1 MKKIK
6 LPSNVEYIIAEL
18 ERAGYEAYAVG
29 GCVRDRLLGRVP
41 GDWDITTSARPEQ
54 VKAVFRRTIDT
65 GIQHGTVTVL
75 MPAEQAGGTHADSS
89 VAGEASG
96 IRADARRAAS
106 QSGRSAAAHAGRSV
120 EHPAAKS
127 APVWE
132 GYEVTTYRIDGAY
145 LDGRH
150 PSAVQFTPSLHEDLA
165 RRDFTINAMAVNDRS
180 GIVDDFG
187 GLEDLGRRVVRAV
200 GEPEQRFQEDA
211 LRMLRALRFSAQL
224 GFDIDP
230 ATWQAVRKLAPNLQH
245 VSKERIAVELTKLL
259 MSDHPEHIALV
270 STSGLSEYISEHF
283 ADAFHDA
290 IGAPDDYPVYP
301 WMPSDLPDE
310 RYVRWGVFLR
320 GVPDRARGILR
331 ELKMDNDTIAKGG
344 TVAQLFLEPL
354 PDSRYKIRKKLSEIG
369 YETYEN
375 YLRAVACLLRA
386 ARDAEWMKPYLD
398 AACPK
403 EEAVIMPCC
412 QTATKPNSACSA
424 PEKHEDRTAEL
435 LDRVRRVQFEVAAIR
450 VAGDCIELKNLE
462 NLEISGQELM
472 AIGIPR
478 GPEIGRTLHA
488 LLDQVLQ
495 DPSQNHRERLIELAR
510 GRMQ

>member
-96 IRADARRAAS
+96 ILADARRAAS

-200 GEPEQRFQEDA
+200 GEPELRFQEDA

-462 NLEISGQELM
+462 ISGQELM

>member
-29 GCVRDRLLGRVP
+29 GCVRDSLLGRVP

-75 MPAEQAGGTHADSS
+75 MPAEHPGTTHADPA

-96 IRADARRAAS
+96 ARADARREAS
-106 QSGRSAAAHAGRSV
+106 HAGRSV
-120 EHPAAKS
+120 EHPGAKS

-290 IGAPDDYPVYP
+290 IGVPDDYPVYP
-301 WMPSDLPDE
+301 WMPSDLPAE
-310 RYVRWGVFLR
+310 RYLRWGVFLR
-320 GVPDRARGILR
+320 GVPDRARCILR
-331 ELKMDNDTIAKGG
+331 ELKMDNDTIAKAG

-386 ARDAEWMKPYLD
+386 ARDAEWKKPYLD

-403 EEAVIMPCC
+403 QETVIMSCC
-412 QTATKPNSACSA
+412 QTATKPDSACSA
-424 PEKHEDRTAEL
+424 PEKHEDRTAGL
-435 LDRVRRVQFEVAAIR
+435 LDCVRRVQFEVAAIR
-450 VAGDCIELKNLE
+450 VAGDCIELK

-495 DPSQNHRERLIELAR
+495 DPSQNHRERLIELA
-510 GRMQ
+510 GRMMQ

>member
-6 LPSNVEYIIAEL
+6 LPSNVEYIIHHL

-29 GCVRDRLLGRVP
+29 GCVRDGLLGRVP

-54 VKAVFRRTIDT
+54 VKAVFKRTIDT

-75 MPAEQAGGTHADSS
+75 MPAEQA
-89 VAGEASG
+89 ESG
-96 IRADARRAAS
+96 F
-106 QSGRSAAAHAGRSV
+106 
-120 EHPAAKS
+120 
-127 APVWE
+127 E

-150 PSAVQFTPSLHEDLA
+150 PSEVQFTPSLHEDLA

-180 GIVDDFG
+180 GVVDDFG

-230 ATWQAVRKLAPNLQH
+230 ATWEAVRKLAPNLQH

-270 STSGLSEYISEHF
+270 STSGLSEYISAHF
-283 ADAFHDA
+283 DEVFNDA
-290 IGAPDDYPVYP
+290 IGGPDDYPVYP
-301 WMPSDLPDE
+301 WMPSDLPAE

-320 GVPDRARGILR
+320 GVPDRARCILR
-331 ELKMDNDTIAKGG
+331 ELKMDNDTIAKAG
-344 TVAQLFLEPL
+344 TVAQLFEERL
-354 PDSRYKIRKKLSEIG
+354 PNSRYKIRKKLSEIG

-375 YLRAVACLLRA
+375 YLRAAACLLRA

-398 AACPK
+398 AVCPAP
-403 EEAVIMPCC
+403 ETVIMPCC
-412 QTATKPNSACSA
+412 QTSTRPDSACSA
-424 PEKHEDRTAEL
+424 PEKYEDRTTEF
-435 LDRVRRVQFEVAAIR
+435 LDCVRRVQFEVAAIR
-450 VAGDCIELKNLE
+450 IAGDCIELKNLD
-462 NLEISGQELM
+462 ISGQDLMEL
-472 AIGIPR
+472 GIPR
-478 GPEIGRTLHA
+478 GPEIGQMLHM

-495 DPSQNHRERLIELAR
+495 DPSQNHRERLMEIAR
-510 GRMQ
+510 GMM

>member
-29 GCVRDRLLGRVP
+29 GCVRDSLLGRVP

-75 MPAEQAGGTHADSS
+75 MPAEHPDSTHADH
-89 VAGEASG
+89 AGASY
-96 IRADARRAAS
+96 A
-106 QSGRSAAAHAGRSV
+106 GRSA
-120 EHPAAKS
+120 EHPGAKS

-230 ATWQAVRKLAPNLQH
+230 ATWQAVRKLAPNLEH

-290 IGAPDDYPVYP
+290 IGTPDDYPVYP
-301 WMPSDLPDE
+301 WMPSDLPAE
-310 RYVRWGVFLR
+310 RYLRWGVFLR
-320 GVPDRARGILR
+320 GVPDRARCILR
-331 ELKMDNDTIAKGG
+331 ELKMDNDTIAKAG

-403 EEAVIMPCC
+403 QKTVIMPCC
-412 QTATKPNSACSA
+412 QTSTKPDSACSA
-424 PEKHEDRTAEL
+424 PEKYEDRTAGL

-450 VAGDCIELKNLE
+450 VAGDCIELK

-495 DPSQNHRERLIELAR
+495 DPSQNHRERLIELA
-510 GRMQ
+510 GRMMA

>member
-200 GEPEQRFQEDA
+200 GEPELRFQEDA

-462 NLEISGQELM
+462 ISGQELM

-478 GPEIGRTLHA
+478 GSEIGRTLHA

>member
-331 ELKMDNDTIAKGG
+331 ELKMDNDTIAKAG

-412 QTATKPNSACSA
+412 QTATKPDSACRA

-450 VAGDCIELKNLE
+450 VAGDCIELK

>member
-6 LPSNVEYIIAEL
+6 LPSNVEYIIHQL

-29 GCVRDRLLGRVP
+29 GCVRDSLLGRVP

-65 GIQHGTVTVL
+65 GIQHGTVTVML
-75 MPAEQAGGTHADSS
+75 DKEEQADSS
-89 VAGEASG
+89 AAGEASD
-96 IRADARRAAS
+96 IQRNARRAAS
-106 QSGRSAAAHAGRSV
+106 QGAHSGTAHAGRSA
-120 EHPAAKS
+120 EHPGARS

-150 PSAVQFTPSLHEDLA
+150 PSVVQFTPSLHEDLA

-230 ATWQAVRKLAPNLQH
+230 ATWEAVRKLAPNLEH

-290 IGAPDDYPVYP
+290 IGVPDDYPVYP
-301 WMPSDLPDE
+301 WSATSAGAFSCAVC
-310 RYVRWGVFLR
+310 R
-320 GVPDRARGILR
+320 
-331 ELKMDNDTIAKGG
+331 
-344 TVAQLFLEPL
+344 TV
-354 PDSRYKIRKKLSEIG
+354 
-369 YETYEN
+369 
-375 YLRAVACLLRA
+375 RA
-386 ARDAEWMKPYLD
+386 A
-398 AACPK
+398 
-403 EEAVIMPCC
+403 
-412 QTATKPNSACSA
+412 S
-424 PEKHEDRTAEL
+424 
-435 LDRVRRVQFEVAAIR
+435 
-450 VAGDCIELKNLE
+450 
-462 NLEISGQELM
+462 SG
-472 AIGIPR
+472 
-478 GPEIGRTLHA
+478 
-488 LLDQVLQ
+488 
-495 DPSQNHRERLIELAR
+495 S
-510 GRMQ
+510 

>member
-200 GEPEQRFQEDA
+200 GEPELRFQEDA

-259 MSDHPEHIALV
+259 VSDHPEHIALV

-331 ELKMDNDTIAKGG
+331 ELKMDNDTIAKAG

-412 QTATKPNSACSA
+412 QTATKPDSACRA

-450 VAGDCIELKNLE
+450 VAGDCIELK

>member
-1 MKKIK
+1 MKKIN
-6 LPSNVEYIIAEL
+6 LPSNVEYIIHRL

-29 GCVRDRLLGRVP
+29 GCVRDSLLGRAP

-75 MPAEQAGGTHADSS
+75 MPAEQGSSTHAASS
-89 VAGEASG
+89 VAGAASG
-96 IRADARRAAS
+96 IQGDARREAS
-106 QSGRSAAAHAGRSV
+106 QGGHSGTAHVDHSV
-120 EHPAAKS
+120 EHPGAKS

-150 PSAVQFTPSLHEDLA
+150 PSEVQFTPSLHEDLA

-283 ADAFHDA
+283 VDAFHDA
-290 IGAPDDYPVYP
+290 IGVPDDYPVYP
-301 WMPSDLPDE
+301 WMPSDLPAE
-310 RYVRWGVFLR
+310 RYLRWGVFLR

-331 ELKMDNDTIAKGG
+331 ELKMDRDTIEKAG

-375 YLRAVACLLRA
+375 FLRAGTCLLRA
-386 ARDAEWMKPYLD
+386 ARDAEWMRPYLD

-403 EEAVIMPCC
+403 RETVIMPCC
-412 QTATKPNSACSA
+412 RTSTKPDSACSA

-435 LDRVRRVQFEVAAIR
+435 LDRIRRVQFEVAAIR
-450 VAGDCIELKNLE
+450 VAGDCLELKNLD
-462 NLEISGQELM
+462 ISGQDLM

-495 DPSQNHRERLIELAR
+495 DPSQNHRARLIEIAR
-510 GRMQ
+510 NMKP

>member
-200 GEPEQRFQEDA
+200 GEPELRFQEDA

-412 QTATKPNSACSA
+412 QTATKPNSACRA

-450 VAGDCIELKNLE
+450 VAGDCIELK

>member
-200 GEPEQRFQEDA
+200 GEPELRFQEDA

-331 ELKMDNDTIAKGG
+331 ELKMDNDTIAKAG

-462 NLEISGQELM
+462 ISGQELM

>member
-200 GEPEQRFQEDA
+200 GEPELRFQEDA

-412 QTATKPNSACSA
+412 QTATKPDSACRA

-450 VAGDCIELKNLE
+450 VAGDCIELK

>member
-200 GEPEQRFQEDA
+200 GESELRFQEDA

-331 ELKMDNDTIAKGG
+331 ELKMDNDTIAKAG

-412 QTATKPNSACSA
+412 QTATKPDSACRA

-450 VAGDCIELKNLE
+450 VAGDCIELK

>member
-6 LPSNVEYIIAEL
+6 LPSNVEYIIHQL

-29 GCVRDRLLGRVP
+29 GCVRDSLLGRVP

-75 MPAEQAGGTHADSS
+75 MPAEQADSS
-89 VAGEASG
+89 AAGEASD
-96 IRADARRAAS
+96 IQRNARRAAS
-106 QSGRSAAAHAGRSV
+106 QGAHSGTAHAGRSA
-120 EHPAAKS
+120 EHPGARS

-150 PSAVQFTPSLHEDLA
+150 PSVVQFTPSLHEDLA

-230 ATWQAVRKLAPNLQH
+230 ATWEAVRKLAPNLEH

-290 IGAPDDYPVYP
+290 IGVPDDYPVYP
-301 WMPSDLPDE
+301 WMPSDLPAE
-310 RYVRWGVFLR
+310 RYLRWGVFLR

-331 ELKMDNDTIAKGG
+331 ELKMDNDTIAKAG
-344 TVAQLFLEPL
+344 TVAQLFQEPL
-354 PDSRYKIRKKLSEIG
+354 PDSRYKIRKKLSEVG

-375 YLRAVACLLRA
+375 YLRAVTCLLLA
-386 ARDAEWMKPYLD
+386 ARDAEWMRPYLD

-403 EEAVIMPCC
+403 QETVIMPCC
-412 QTATKPNSACSA
+412 QTATKPDSACSA
-424 PEKHEDRTAEL
+424 PEKHEDPTAEL
-435 LDRVRRVQFEVAAIR
+435 LDCIRRVQFEVAAIR

-462 NLEISGQELM
+462 ISGQDLM

-478 GPEIGRTLHA
+478 GPEIGRILHA

-495 DPSQNHRERLIELAR
+495 DPSQNHRERLTELAR
-510 GRMQ
+510 GMML

>member
-29 GCVRDRLLGRVP
+29 GCVRDSLLGRVP

-200 GEPEQRFQEDA
+200 GEPELRFQEDA

-259 MSDHPEHIALV
+259 VSDHPEHIALV

-331 ELKMDNDTIAKGG
+331 ELKMDNDTIAKAG

-412 QTATKPNSACSA
+412 QTATKPDSACRA

-450 VAGDCIELKNLE
+450 VAGDCIELK

>member
-75 MPAEQAGGTHADSS
+75 MPAEHPDSTHADH
-89 VAGEASG
+89 AGASY
-96 IRADARRAAS
+96 A
-106 QSGRSAAAHAGRSV
+106 GRSA
-120 EHPAAKS
+120 EHPGAKS

-165 RRDFTINAMAVNDRS
+165 RRDFTINAMAVNDQS

-230 ATWQAVRKLAPNLQH
+230 ATWQAVRKLAPNLEH

-290 IGAPDDYPVYP
+290 IGVPDDYPVYP
-301 WMPSDLPDE
+301 WMPSDLPAE
-310 RYVRWGVFLR
+310 RYLRWGVFLR
-320 GVPDRARGILR
+320 GVPDRARCILR
-331 ELKMDNDTIAKGG
+331 ELKMDNDTIAKAG

-403 EEAVIMPCC
+403 QETVIMPCC
-412 QTATKPNSACSA
+412 QTMTKPDSACST

-435 LDRVRRVQFEVAAIR
+435 LDCIRRVQFEVAAIR
-450 VAGDCIELKNLE
+450 VAGDCIELK

-495 DPSQNHRERLIELAR
+495 DPSQNHRERLIELA
-510 GRMQ
+510 GRMMA

>member
-6 LPSNVEYIIAEL
+6 LPSNVEYIIAQL
-18 ERAGYEAYAVG
+18 EHAGYEAYAVG
-29 GCVRDRLLGRVP
+29 GCVRDSLLGRVP

-75 MPAEQAGGTHADSS
+75 MPAEHPGTTHADPA
-89 VAGEASG
+89 VAG
-96 IRADARRAAS
+96 AAS
-106 QSGRSAAAHAGRSV
+106 DTQADTRKAAAHAGRSA
-120 EHPAAKS
+120 EHPGAKS

-230 ATWQAVRKLAPNLQH
+230 ATWQAVRKLAPNLEH

-290 IGAPDDYPVYP
+290 IGVPDDYPVYP
-301 WMPSDLPDE
+301 WMPSDLPAE
-310 RYVRWGVFLR
+310 RYLRWGVFLR

-331 ELKMDNDTIAKGG
+331 ELKMDNDTIAKAG

-386 ARDAEWMKPYLD
+386 ASDAEWMKPYLD

-403 EEAVIMPCC
+403 QETVIMPCC
-412 QTATKPNSACSA
+412 QTSTKPDSACSA
-424 PEKHEDRTAEL
+424 PEKYEDRTAGL
-435 LDRVRRVQFEVAAIR
+435 LDCVRRVQFEVAAIR
-450 VAGDCIELKNLE
+450 VAGDCIELK

-510 GRMQ
+510 SMMA

>member
-200 GEPEQRFQEDA
+200 GEPELRFQEDA

-331 ELKMDNDTIAKGG
+331 ELKMDNDTIAKAG

-412 QTATKPNSACSA
+412 QTATKPDSACRA

-450 VAGDCIELKNLE
+450 VAGDCIELK

>member
-54 VKAVFRRTIDT
+54 VKAVVRRSIDT

-200 GEPEQRFQEDA
+200 GEPELRFQEDA

-259 MSDHPEHIALV
+259 VSDHPEHIALV

-331 ELKMDNDTIAKGG
+331 ELKMDNDTIAKAG

-412 QTATKPNSACSA
+412 QTATKPDSACRA

-450 VAGDCIELKNLE
+450 VAGDCIELK

>member
-29 GCVRDRLLGRVP
+29 GCVRDSLLGRVP

-75 MPAEQAGGTHADSS
+75 LPAEHTGSTHADPS
-89 VAGEASG
+89 VTGAASG
-96 IRADARRAAS
+96 IQADTRRAAS
-106 QSGRSAAAHAGRSV
+106 QAGRSA
-120 EHPAAKS
+120 EHPGTKS

-165 RRDFTINAMAVNDRS
+165 RRDFTINAMAINDRS

-200 GEPEQRFQEDA
+200 GEPEQRFREDA

-230 ATWQAVRKLAPNLQH
+230 ATWQAVRKLAPNLEH

-290 IGAPDDYPVYP
+290 IGVPDDYPVYP
-301 WMPSDLPDE
+301 WMPSDLPAE
-310 RYVRWGVFLR
+310 RYLRWGVFLR
-320 GVPDRARGILR
+320 GVPDRARCILR
-331 ELKMDNDTIAKGG
+331 ELKMDNDTIAKAG
-344 TVAQLFLEPL
+344 TIAQLFLEPL
-354 PDSRYKIRKKLSEIG
+354 PNSRYKIRKKLSEIG

-386 ARDAEWMKPYLD
+386 ARDAEWMRPYLD

-403 EEAVIMPCC
+403 QETVIMPCC
-412 QTATKPNSACSA
+412 RTATKPDSACSA

-435 LDRVRRVQFEVAAIR
+435 LERIRRVQFEVAAIR

-462 NLEISGQELM
+462 ISGQDLM
-472 AIGIPR
+472 AIGIPH

-495 DPSQNHRERLIELAR
+495 DPSQNHRERLTELAR
-510 GRMQ
+510 GMKP

>member
-200 GEPEQRFQEDA
+200 GEPELRFQEDA

-462 NLEISGQELM
+462 ISGQELM

>member
-1 MKKIK
+1 MKKIN
-6 LPSNVEYIIAEL
+6 LPSNVEYIIHQL

-29 GCVRDRLLGRVP
+29 GCVRDSLLGRAP

-75 MPAEQAGGTHADSS
+75 MPAEQGSSTHAASS
-89 VAGEASG
+89 VAGAASDIQG
-96 IRADARRAAS
+96 DARREAS
-106 QSGRSAAAHAGRSV
+106 QGGHSGTAHVDHSV
-120 EHPAAKS
+120 EHPGAKS

-187 GLEDLGRRVVRAV
+187 GLEDLGCRVVRAV

-283 ADAFHDA
+283 VDAFHDA
-290 IGAPDDYPVYP
+290 IGVPDDYPVYP
-301 WMPSDLPDE
+301 WMPSDLPAE
-310 RYVRWGVFLR
+310 RYLRWGVFLR

-331 ELKMDNDTIAKGG
+331 ELKMDRDTIEKAG

-375 YLRAVACLLRA
+375 FLRAGTCLLRA
-386 ARDAEWMKPYLD
+386 ARDAEWMRPYLD

-403 EEAVIMPCC
+403 RETVIMPCC
-412 QTATKPNSACSA
+412 RTSTKPDSACSA

-435 LDRVRRVQFEVAAIR
+435 LDRIRRVQFEVAAIR
-450 VAGDCIELKNLE
+450 VAGD
-462 NLEISGQELM
+462 
-472 AIGIPR
+472 
-478 GPEIGRTLHA
+478 
-488 LLDQVLQ
+488 
-495 DPSQNHRERLIELAR
+495 
-510 GRMQ
+510 